1 MMASADIGSAIVRKG
16 ECTMTHIIDRV
27 LLYLLGVFLIKLNSC
42 QWSDMVY
49 ILTGLILVGI
59 TSYQGEVKKNPIE
72 KWACVLLPLGVL
84 WLPEFAPF
92 VALTLYAGI
101 YKYLEDRK
109 YLVILS
115 IFSVVPTIYSGIV
128 VPDASALIWA
138 LMLFL
143 AFYMAWKSHVLK
155 KQNEEMKHIRDDAAE
170 HNAMLAEKNK
180 YLTTN
185 QEKEIH
191 IATLSERNRIAR
203 EIHDNVGHLLSRSI
217 LQLGAIMAIH
227 KNEPVAGQLEPLKET
242 LDNAM
247 NNIRESVHDLH
258 KESFDIKDAAKRL
271 LEECKDYETS
281 LECDI
286 SMDAD
291 KEIKYAFLTI
301 LKEALTNVQKH
312 SDATKVKVVLTEL
325 EEYYQM
331 MVEDNGTGQVNV
343 YNPAGGIGLRNMEE
357 RVRAL
362 GGIITFSTEQGFR
375 IFISVPKKK

>member
-1 MMASADIGSAIVRKG
+1 MS
-16 ECTMTHIIDRV
+16 HIIDRV
-27 LLYLLGVFLIKLNSC
+27 LLYLMGIFLIKLNPC
-42 QWSDMVY
+42 RWSDMVY
-49 ILTGLILVGI
+49 ILTGLILAGA
-59 TSYQGEVKKNPIE
+59 TGYLGEVRKQPVE
-72 KWACVLLPLGVL
+72 KWLYVFLPLGVVF
-84 WLPEFAPF
+84 LPEFAPF

-109 YLVILS
+109 YLVVLS
-115 IFSVVPTIYSGIV
+115 LFSVAPTIYSGII

-143 AFYMAWKSHVLK
+143 AFYMGWKSYVLK
-155 KQNEEMKHIRDDAAE
+155 MQNEDIKHIRDDATE
-170 HNAMLAEKNK
+170 RNAMLAEKNK
-180 YLTTN
+180 YLATN

-191 IATLSERNRIAR
+191 IATLAERNRIAR

-227 KNEPVAGQLEPLKET
+227 KNEPVAEQLEPLKET

-281 LECDI
+281 LDCDI

-312 SDATKVKVVLTEL
+312 SDATKVKVVLHEL

-343 YNPAGGIGLRNMEE
+343 YNPIGGIGLRNMED

-362 GGIITFSTEQGFR
+362 GGIITFSGEKGFR
-375 IFISVPKKK
+375 IFISVPKKKEA

>member
-1 MMASADIGSAIVRKG
+1 MP
-16 ECTMTHIIDRV
+16 HIIDRV
-27 LLYLLGVFLIKLNSC
+27 FLYLLSIFLIKLNPC

-49 ILTGLILVGI
+49 ILTGLILAGA
-59 TSYQGEVKKNPIE
+59 TGYLGEIRKLAAE
-72 KWACVLLPLGVL
+72 KWLYVFLPLGVL
-84 WLPEFAPF
+84 WFPEFAPF
-92 VALTLYAGI
+92 VVITLYAGI
-101 YKYLEDRK
+101 YKYLEDKK
-109 YLVILS
+109 YPVILS
-115 IFSVVPTIYSGIV
+115 IFSVVPTIYSGIAV
-128 VPDASALIWA
+128 VEGYALIWV

-143 AFYMAWKSHVLK
+143 AFYMAWKSHMLK
-155 KQNEEMKHIRDDAAE
+155 QRSEEVKHIRDDATE
-170 HNAMLAEKNK
+170 RNAMLAEKNK
-180 YLTTN
+180 YLATN

-191 IATLSERNRIAR
+191 IATLAERNRIAR

-227 KNEPVAGQLEPLKET
+227 KNEPVAEQLEPLKET

-258 KESFDIKDAAKRL
+258 KESFDIKEAAKRL
-271 LEECKDYETS
+271 LEDCKGYETS
-281 LECDI
+281 LSCDI

-291 KEIKYAFLTI
+291 KEIKYAFLSI

-312 SDATKVKVVLTEL
+312 SDATRVKVVLNEL

-362 GGIITFSTEQGFR
+362 GGIITFSGKQGFR

>member
-1 MMASADIGSAIVRKG
+1 MLHIV
-16 ECTMTHIIDRV
+16 DRA
-27 LLYLLGVFLIKLNSC
+27 LLYLMGIFLIKMNHC
-42 QWSDMVY
+42 PWSDMVY
-49 ILTGLILVGI
+49 ILIGLILVGA
-59 TSYQGEVKKNPIE
+59 TGYLGEVRKHPAE
-72 KWACVLLPLGVL
+72 KWTYTFLPLGVIL
-84 WLPEFAPF
+84 LPEFAPF
-92 VALTLYAGI
+92 VALILYAGI
-101 YKYLEDRK
+101 YKYLDDKK
-109 YLVILS
+109 YLVFLS
-115 IFSVVPTIYSGIV
+115 IFSVAPTVYSGII
-128 VPDASALIWA
+128 VPDASALVWV

-143 AFYMAWKSHVLK
+143 AFYMAWKSRVLK
-155 KQNEEMKHIRDDAAE
+155 LRSEEVKHIRDDAAE
-170 HNAMLAEKNK
+170 RNAMLAEKNK
-180 YLTTN
+180 YLATN

-191 IATLSERNRIAR
+191 IATLAERNRIAR

-227 KNEPVAGQLEPLKET
+227 KKEPVAEQLEPLKET

-281 LECDI
+281 LDCDI

-312 SDATKVKVVLTEL
+312 SDATRVKVVLHEL

-331 MVEDNGTGQVNV
+331 MVEDNGNGQANI
-343 YNPAGGIGLRNMEE
+343 YNPKAGIGLRNMEE
-357 RVRAL
+357 RIRAL
-362 GGIITFSTEQGFR
+362 GGIITFSGQQGFR
-375 IFISVPKKK
+375 IFISIPKKK

>member
-1 MMASADIGSAIVRKG
+1 
-16 ECTMTHIIDRV
+16 MTHIIDRV
-27 LLYLLGVFLIKLNSC
+27 LLYLMGVFLIKLNPC

-49 ILTGLILVGI
+49 ILTGLILAGI
-59 TSYQGEVKKNPIE
+59 TGYLGEVRKQPVE
-72 KWACVLLPLGVL
+72 KWLYMLLPLGVIF
-84 WLPEFAPF
+84 LPEFAPF

-101 YKYLEDRK
+101 YKYLEDKK
-109 YLVILS
+109 YLLILS
-115 IFSVVPTIYSGIV
+115 LFSVVPTIYSGIV

-143 AFYMAWKSHVLK
+143 AFYMGWKSYVLK
-155 KQNEEMKHIRDDAAE
+155 RQSEDIKHIRDDATE
-170 HNAMLAEKNK
+170 RNAMLAEKNK
-180 YLTTN
+180 YLATN

-191 IATLSERNRIAR
+191 IATLAERNRIAR

-227 KNEPVAGQLEPLKET
+227 KNEPVAEQLEPLKDT

-271 LEECKDYETS
+271 LEECKDYDTS
-281 LECDI
+281 LDCDI

-312 SDATKVKVVLTEL
+312 SDATKVKVVLYEL

-331 MVEDNGTGQVNV
+331 MVEDNGTGRVNV
-343 YNPAGGIGLRNMEE
+343 YNPQGGIGLRNMEE

-362 GGIITFSTEQGFR
+362 GGIITFSGQQGFR
-375 IFISVPKKK
+375 IFISVPKKKEA

>member
-1 MMASADIGSAIVRKG
+1 
-16 ECTMTHIIDRV
+16 MTHIIDRV
-27 LLYLLGVFLIKLNSC
+27 LLYLLGIFLIKLNPC
-42 QWSDMVY
+42 QWADMVY

-59 TSYQGEVKKNPIE
+59 TSYQGEVKKHPIE

>member
-1 MMASADIGSAIVRKG
+1 
-16 ECTMTHIIDRV
+16 MTHIIDRV
-27 LLYLLGVFLIKLNSC
+27 LLYLMGVFLIKLNPC

-49 ILTGLILVGI
+49 ILTGLILAGI
-59 TSYQGEVKKNPIE
+59 TGYLGEVRKQPAE
-72 KWACVLLPLGVL
+72 KWLYMLLPLGVVF
-84 WLPEFAPF
+84 LPEFAPF

-101 YKYLEDRK
+101 YKYLEDKK
-109 YLVILS
+109 YLLILS
-115 IFSVVPTIYSGIV
+115 LFSVVPTIYSGIV

-143 AFYMAWKSHVLK
+143 AFYMGWKSFVLK
-155 KQNEEMKHIRDDAAE
+155 RQSEDIKHIRDDATE
-170 HNAMLAEKNK
+170 RNAMLAEKNK
-180 YLTTN
+180 YLATN

-191 IATLSERNRIAR
+191 IATLAERNRIAR

-227 KNEPVAGQLEPLKET
+227 KNEPVAEQLEPLKET

-271 LEECKDYETS
+271 LEECKDYDTS
-281 LECDI
+281 LDCDI

-312 SDATKVKVVLTEL
+312 SDATKVKVVLYEL

-331 MVEDNGTGQVNV
+331 MVEDNGTGRVNV
-343 YNPAGGIGLRNMEE
+343 YNPSAGIGLRNMED

-362 GGIITFSTEQGFR
+362 GGIITFSGERGFR
-375 IFISVPKKK
+375 IFISVPKKKEA

>member
-1 MMASADIGSAIVRKG
+1 
-16 ECTMTHIIDRV
+16 MTHIIDRV
-27 LLYLLGVFLIKLNSC
+27 LLYLLGIFLIKLNPC
-42 QWSDMVY
+42 QWADMVY
-49 ILTGLILVGI
+49 ILTGLILTGVTG
-59 TSYQGEVKKNPIE
+59 YLGEVKKQTIE
-72 KWACVLLPLGVL
+72 KWIYVLLPLGVML
-84 WLPEFAPF
+84 LPEFAPF
-92 VALTLYAGI
+92 VGLTLYAGI
-101 YKYLEDRK
+101 YKYLGDRK

-227 KNEPVAGQLEPLKET
+227 KNEPVSGQLEPLKET

-281 LECDI
+281 LDCDI

-312 SDATKVKVVLTEL
+312 SNATRVKVVLNEL

-362 GGIITFSTEQGFR
+362 GGIITFSGEQGFR
-375 IFISVPKKK
+375 IFISVPKKKGV

>member
-1 MMASADIGSAIVRKG
+1 
-16 ECTMTHIIDRV
+16 MTHLIDRV
-27 LLYLLGVFLIKLNSC
+27 LLYLMGIFLIRLSPF

-49 ILTGLILVGI
+49 ILTGLILGGVTGYLG
-59 TSYQGEVKKNPIE
+59 SVEKNTLE
-72 KWACVLLPLGVL
+72 KWIYVFLPLGVVL
-84 WLPEFAPF
+84 LPEFAPF

-101 YKYLEDRK
+101 YKYLEDK
-109 YLVILS
+109 IYLVILS
-115 IFSVVPTIYSGIV
+115 IFAVGPTVYSGIV
-128 VPDASALIWA
+128 VREASVLIWA

-143 AFYMAWKSHVLK
+143 AFYMAWKSHMLK
-155 KQNEEMKHIRDDAAE
+155 KQTEEVKHIRDDATE
-170 HNAMLAEKNK
+170 RNAMLAEKNK
-180 YLTTN
+180 YLATN

-191 IATLSERNRIAR
+191 IATLAERNRIAR

-258 KESFDIKDAAKRL
+258 KESFDIKDAARRL
-271 LEECKDYETS
+271 LEECKDYDTS
-281 LECDI
+281 LDCDI

-312 SDATKVKVVLTEL
+312 SDATKVKVILHEL

-331 MVEDNGTGQVNV
+331 MVEDNGTGQANV
-343 YNPAGGIGLRNMEE
+343 YNPSGGIGLRNMEE
-357 RVRAL
+357 RIRAL
-362 GGIITFSTEQGFR
+362 GGIITFSGHQGFR

>member
-1 MMASADIGSAIVRKG
+1 
-16 ECTMTHIIDRV
+16 MTHIVDRV
-27 LLYLLGVFLIKLNSC
+27 LLYILGIFLIKLNPC
-42 QWSDMVY
+42 QWADMVY
-49 ILTGLILVGI
+49 ILTGLILTGATGYLGAVRK
-59 TSYQGEVKKNPIE
+59 QPLE
-72 KWACVLLPLGVL
+72 KGMYVILPLGVML
-84 WLPEFAPF
+84 LPEFAPF
-92 VALTLYAGI
+92 VAITLYAGI
-101 YKYLEDRK
+101 YKYLEDKK
-109 YLVILS
+109 YLIVLS
-115 IFSVVPTIYSGIV
+115 SFSVVPTIYSGIV

-143 AFYMAWKSHVLK
+143 AFYMAWKSHMLK
-155 KQNEEMKHIRDDAAE
+155 VRSEEVKHIRDDATE

-180 YLTTN
+180 YLATN

-191 IATLSERNRIAR
+191 IATLAERNRIAR

-227 KNEPVAGQLEPLKET
+227 KNEPVTQQLEPLKET

-258 KESFDIKDAAKRL
+258 KETFDIKDAAKRL
-271 LEECKDYETS
+271 LEDCKGYETS

-291 KEIKYAFLTI
+291 KEIKYAFLSI
-301 LKEALTNVQKH
+301 MKEALTNVQKH
-312 SDATKVKVVLTEL
+312 SDATKVNVVLSEL

-331 MVEDNGTGQVNV
+331 MVEDNGTGQVNI

-362 GGIITFSTEQGFR
+362 GGIITFSGQQGFR
-375 IFISVPKKK
+375 IFISVPKKKEKQGG

>member
-1 MMASADIGSAIVRKG
+1 
-16 ECTMTHIIDRV
+16 MTHIIDRV
-27 LLYLLGVFLIKLNSC
+27 LLYLMGIFLIRLNPC

-49 ILTGLILVGI
+49 ILIGLILAGI
-59 TSYQGEVKKNPIE
+59 TGYLGEVRKQPVE
-72 KWACVLLPLGVL
+72 KWLYVLLPLGVL
-84 WLPEFAPF
+84 LLPEFAPF

-101 YKYLEDRK
+101 YKYLEDKR

-115 IFSVVPTIYSGIV
+115 LFSVGPTVYSGIV
-128 VPDASALIWA
+128 VREASALIWA

-143 AFYMAWKSHVLK
+143 AFYMGWKSHMLK
-155 KQNEEMKHIRDDAAE
+155 KQNEDVKHIRDDATE
-170 HNAMLAEKNK
+170 RNAMLAEKNK
-180 YLTTN
+180 YLATN

-191 IATLSERNRIAR
+191 IATLAERNRIAR

-227 KNEPVAGQLEPLKET
+227 KNEPVAEQLEPLKET
-242 LDNAM
+242 LDSAM

-258 KESFDIKDAAKRL
+258 KESFDIKDAAKKL
-271 LEECKDYETS
+271 LEECKDYETN
-281 LECDI
+281 LDCDI

-312 SDATKVKVVLTEL
+312 SDATKVKVVLHEL

-331 MVEDNGTGQVNV
+331 MVEDNGTGQANV
-343 YNPAGGIGLRNMEE
+343 FNPEGGIGLRNMEE
-357 RVRAL
+357 RIRAL
-362 GGIITFSTEQGFR
+362 GGIITFSGQQGFR

>member
-1 MMASADIGSAIVRKG
+1 
-16 ECTMTHIIDRV
+16 MTHIIDRV
-27 LLYLLGVFLIKLNSC
+27 LLYLLGIFLIKLNPC
-42 QWSDMVY
+42 QWADMVY
-49 ILTGLILVGI
+49 ILTGLILTGVTG
-59 TSYQGEVKKNPIE
+59 YLGEVRKQTIE
-72 KWACVLLPLGVL
+72 KWIYVLLPLGVML
-84 WLPEFAPF
+84 LPEFAPF
-92 VALTLYAGI
+92 VGLTLYAGI
-101 YKYLEDRK
+101 YKYLGDRK

-227 KNEPVAGQLEPLKET
+227 KNEPVSGQLEPLKET

-258 KESFDIKDAAKRL
+258 KESFDIKDAANRL

-281 LECDI
+281 LDCDI

-312 SDATKVKVVLTEL
+312 SNATRVKVVLNEL

-375 IFISVPKKK
+375 IFISVPKKKDV

>member
-1 MMASADIGSAIVRKG
+1 MS
-16 ECTMTHIIDRV
+16 HIIDRV
-27 LLYLLGVFLIKLNSC
+27 LLYLMGIFLIKLNPC

-49 ILTGLILVGI
+49 ILTGLILAGVTG
-59 TSYQGEVKKNPIE
+59 YLGEVRKQPIE
-72 KWACVLLPLGVL
+72 KWLYVFLPLGVVF
-84 WLPEFAPF
+84 LPEFAPF

-109 YLVILS
+109 YLVVLS
-115 IFSVVPTIYSGIV
+115 LFSVAPTIYSGII

-143 AFYMAWKSHVLK
+143 AFYMGWKSYVLK
-155 KQNEEMKHIRDDAAE
+155 MQNEDMKHIRDDATE
-170 HNAMLAEKNK
+170 RNAMLAEKNK
-180 YLTTN
+180 YLATN

-191 IATLSERNRIAR
+191 IATLAERNRIAR

-227 KNEPVAGQLEPLKET
+227 KNEPVAEQLEPLKET

-281 LECDI
+281 LDCDI

-312 SDATKVKVVLTEL
+312 SNATKVKVVLHEL

-343 YNPAGGIGLRNMEE
+343 YNPIGGIGLRNMED

-362 GGIITFSTEQGFR
+362 GGIITFSGEKGFR
-375 IFISVPKKK
+375 IFISVPKKKEA

>member
-1 MMASADIGSAIVRKG
+1 
-16 ECTMTHIIDRV
+16 MTHIIDRV
-27 LLYLLGVFLIKLNSC
+27 LLYLLGIFLIKLNPC
-42 QWSDMVY
+42 QWADMVY
-49 ILTGLILVGI
+49 ILTGLILTGVTG
-59 TSYQGEVKKNPIE
+59 YLGEVRKQTIE
-72 KWACVLLPLGVL
+72 KWIYALLPLGVML
-84 WLPEFAPF
+84 LPEFAPF
-92 VALTLYAGI
+92 VGLTLYAGI
-101 YKYLEDRK
+101 YKYLGDRK

-227 KNEPVAGQLEPLKET
+227 KNEPVSGQLEPLKET

-281 LECDI
+281 LDCDI

-312 SDATKVKVVLTEL
+312 SNATRVKVVLTEL

-362 GGIITFSTEQGFR
+362 GGIITFSGEQGFR
-375 IFISVPKKK
+375 IFISVPKKKDV

>member
-1 MMASADIGSAIVRKG
+1 
-16 ECTMTHIIDRV
+16 
-27 LLYLLGVFLIKLNSC
+27 
-42 QWSDMVY
+42 
-49 ILTGLILVGI
+49 
-59 TSYQGEVKKNPIE
+59 
-72 KWACVLLPLGVL
+72 
-84 WLPEFAPF
+84 
-92 VALTLYAGI
+92 
-101 YKYLEDRK
+101 
-109 YLVILS
+109 
-115 IFSVVPTIYSGIV
+115 
-128 VPDASALIWA
+128 
-138 LMLFL
+138 
-143 AFYMAWKSHVLK
+143 
-155 KQNEEMKHIRDDAAE
+155 
-170 HNAMLAEKNK
+170 MLAEKNK

>member
-1 MMASADIGSAIVRKG
+1 
-16 ECTMTHIIDRV
+16 MTHIVDRV
-27 LLYLLGVFLIKLNSC
+27 LLYLLGIFLIKLNPC
-42 QWSDMVY
+42 QWADMVY
-49 ILTGLILVGI
+49 ILTGLILTGVTG
-59 TSYQGEVKKNPIE
+59 YLGEVRKQTIE
-72 KWACVLLPLGVL
+72 KWIYVLLPLGVML
-84 WLPEFAPF
+84 LPEFAPF
-92 VALTLYAGI
+92 VGLTLYAGI
-101 YKYLEDRK
+101 YKYLGDRK

-115 IFSVVPTIYSGIV
+115 IFAVVPTIYSGIV

-227 KNEPVAGQLEPLKET
+227 KNEPVSGQLEPLKET

-281 LECDI
+281 LDCDI

-331 MVEDNGTGQVNV
+331 MVEDNGTGRVNV

-362 GGIITFSTEQGFR
+362 GGIITFSGEQGFR
-375 IFISVPKKK
+375 IFISVPKKKDV

>member
-1 MMASADIGSAIVRKG
+1 
-16 ECTMTHIIDRV
+16 MTHIIDRV
-27 LLYLLGVFLIKLNSC
+27 LLYLLGIFLIKLNPC
-42 QWSDMVY
+42 QWADMVY
-49 ILTGLILVGI
+49 ILTGLILTGVTG
-59 TSYQGEVKKNPIE
+59 YLGEVRKQTIE
-72 KWACVLLPLGVL
+72 KWIYVLLPLGVML
-84 WLPEFAPF
+84 LPEFAPF
-92 VALTLYAGI
+92 VGLTLYAGI
-101 YKYLEDRK
+101 YKYLGDRK

-180 YLTTN
+180 FLTTN

-227 KNEPVAGQLEPLKET
+227 KNEPVSGQLEPLKET

-281 LECDI
+281 LDCDI

-312 SDATKVKVVLTEL
+312 SNATRVKVVLTEL

-362 GGIITFSTEQGFR
+362 GGIITFSGEQGFR
-375 IFISVPKKK
+375 IFISVPKKKDV

>member
-1 MMASADIGSAIVRKG
+1 
-16 ECTMTHIIDRV
+16 MTHIIDRV

-49 ILTGLILVGI
+49 ILTGLILAGI
-59 TSYQGEVKKNPIE
+59 TSYQGEVKKHPIE
-72 KWACVLLPLGVL
+72 KWACVFLPLGVL

>member
-1 MMASADIGSAIVRKG
+1 
-16 ECTMTHIIDRV
+16 MTHIIDRV
-27 LLYLLGVFLIKLNSC
+27 LLYLMGIFLIKLNPC

-49 ILTGLILVGI
+49 ILTGLILAGVTG
-59 TSYQGEVKKNPIE
+59 YLGEVRRNKAE
-72 KWACVLLPLGVL
+72 KWFYAILSLGVVI
-84 WLPEFAPF
+84 LPEFAPF

-101 YKYLEDRK
+101 YKYLEDK
-109 YLVILS
+109 IYIVILCLLAVGS
-115 IFSVVPTIYSGIV
+115 TIYSGIALPS

-143 AFYMAWKSHVLK
+143 AFYMAWKSQALK
-155 KQNEEMKHIRDDAAE
+155 VRSEEVRYIRDDAAE
-170 HNAMLAEKNK
+170 RNTMLAEKNK
-180 YLTTN
+180 YLATN

-191 IATLSERNRIAR
+191 IATLAERNRIAR

-227 KNEPVAGQLEPLKET
+227 KNEPVAQQLEPLKET

-271 LEECKDYETS
+271 LEDCKGYDTS
-281 LECDI
+281 LDCDI

-291 KEIKYAFLTI
+291 KEIKYAFLSI

-312 SDATKVKVVLTEL
+312 SDATRVKVVLNEL

-331 MVEDNGTGQVNV
+331 MVEDNGTGQANV

-362 GGIITFSTEQGFR
+362 GGIITFSGQQGFR
-375 IFISVPKKK
+375 IFISVPKKKEA

>member
-1 MMASADIGSAIVRKG
+1 
-16 ECTMTHIIDRV
+16 MTHIIDRV
-27 LLYLLGVFLIKLNSC
+27 LLYLMGVFLIKLNPC

-49 ILTGLILVGI
+49 ILTGLILAGI
-59 TSYQGEVKKNPIE
+59 TGYLGEVRKQPVE
-72 KWACVLLPLGVL
+72 KWLYMLLPLGVVF
-84 WLPEFAPF
+84 LPEFAPF

-101 YKYLEDRK
+101 YKYLEDKK
-109 YLVILS
+109 YLLILS
-115 IFSVVPTIYSGIV
+115 LFSVVPTIYSGIV

-143 AFYMAWKSHVLK
+143 AFYMGWKSYVLK
-155 KQNEEMKHIRDDAAE
+155 RQSEDIKHIRDDATE
-170 HNAMLAEKNK
+170 RNAMLAEKNK
-180 YLTTN
+180 YLATN

-191 IATLSERNRIAR
+191 IATLAERNRIAR

-227 KNEPVAGQLEPLKET
+227 KNEPVAELLEPLKET

-271 LEECKDYETS
+271 LEECKDYDTS
-281 LECDI
+281 LDCDI

-312 SDATKVKVVLTEL
+312 SDATKVKVVLHEL

-331 MVEDNGTGQVNV
+331 MVEDNGTGRVNV
-343 YNPAGGIGLRNMEE
+343 YNPQGGIGLRNMED

-362 GGIITFSTEQGFR
+362 GGIITFSGEQGFR
-375 IFISVPKKK
+375 IFISVPKKKEA

>member
-1 MMASADIGSAIVRKG
+1 
-16 ECTMTHIIDRV
+16 MTHIIDRV
-27 LLYLLGVFLIKLNSC
+27 LLYLMGIFLIKLSPC
-42 QWSDMVY
+42 QWADMVY
-49 ILTGLILVGI
+49 ILTGLILTGS
-59 TSYQGEVKKNPIE
+59 TGYLGEVRKNAPE
-72 KWACVLLPLGVL
+72 KWLYAILPLGVL
-84 WLPEFAPF
+84 FLPEFAPF

-101 YKYLEDRK
+101 YKYLEDKK
-109 YLVILS
+109 YLVVLS
-115 IFSVVPTIYSGIV
+115 VLSVGPTVYSGIV
-128 VPDASALIWA
+128 VQEASVLIWA

-155 KQNEEMKHIRDDAAE
+155 IRSEEVKHIRDDAAE
-170 HNAMLAEKNK
+170 RNTMLAEKNK
-180 YLTTN
+180 VLATN

-191 IATLSERNRIAR
+191 IATLAERNRIAR

-227 KNEPVAGQLEPLKET
+227 KNEPVAQQLEPLKET

-271 LEECKDYETS
+271 LEDCKGYETS
-281 LECDI
+281 LNCDI

-291 KEIKYAFLTI
+291 KEIKYAFLSI

-312 SDATKVKVVLTEL
+312 SDATRVKVVMNEL

-357 RVRAL
+357 RVRTL
-362 GGIITFSTEQGFR
+362 GGIITFSGQHGFR
-375 IFISVPKKK
+375 IFISVPKKKEVQA